1 MEEREKDGKGE
12 EKNPYIFTRP
22 LEEGRNVCPSSLCPI
37 PPPPADLGEA
47 GPTPDYSYFCCYRFL
62 HALTHPVAAWF
73 YKEETKHACV
83 FPQNITRTVLNKEKH
98 KEKMQ

>member
-1 MEEREKDGKGE
+1 MYV
-12 EKNPYIFTRP
+12 PP
-22 LEEGRNVCPSSLCPI
+22 LFVPS

-73 YKEETKHACV
+73 YKEETKNMLAFSLKKILH
-83 FPQNITRTVLNKEKH
+83 VLYRFIKEKH
-98 KEKMQ
+98 KEKKAMISKDFFEDQTIFEKKKKEI